1 MSKKQ
6 IGKIAAL
13 TLYLFL
19 VCVGVASAAN
29 VTMMTREELNAL
41 QDGKPVIL
49 DVRPTMS
56 WTFSGSKIKGAVRED
71 PSNVES
77 WQQKYPKDCQIV
89 LYCQTDVT
97 SSGVARKLAS
107 AGFQKIYVLKGGWSA
122 WSDAHYPTEK
132 I

>member
-1 MSKKQ
+1 MSRQ
-6 IGKIAAL
+6 RTGRIAKF
-13 TLYLFL
+13 TFCIFL
-19 VCVGVASAAN
+19 VYMGVASAAG

-41 QDGKPVIL
+41 QESKPIIL

-71 PSNVES
+71 PSDVES
-77 WQQKYPKDCQIV
+77 WQQKYPKERQII
-89 LYCQTDVT
+89 LYCQTDIT

-107 AGFQKIYVLKGGWSA
+107 AGFQRIYILRGGWTA

-132 I
+132 K

>member
-1 MSKKQ
+1 M
-6 IGKIAAL
+6 
-13 TLYLFL
+13 FL
-19 VCVGVASAAN
+19 VCEGVALAAG
-29 VTMMTREELNAL
+29 VTMMTIEELKAL
-41 QDGKPVIL
+41 QDSKPIIL

-56 WTFSGSKIKGAVRED
+56 WAFSGSKIRGAVRED
-71 PSNVES
+71 PSSVES
-77 WQQKYPKDCQIV
+77 WQQKYPRDSQII

-132 I
+132 K